1 MDKAVLQEYLFKEV
15 ELTQD
20 IIGRMGNNSFLI
32 KGAAITLI
40 AAALLVQGTLYDNFI
55 ALLPLVAFW
64 YLDAYFL
71 RIENLY
77 RKLYGWLTVNRLN
90 SEAFLLDLDVKS
102 LEKRFGKEVNGLQRL
117 MLSKTLLIFYGLL
130 LLVIVLSILVKILL

>member
-32 KGAAITLI
+32 KGATITLI
-40 AAALLVQGTLYDNFI
+40 AAALLVQGTLYDNFV
-55 ALLPLVAFW
+55 ALLPLFAFW

-90 SEAFLLDLDVKS
+90 SEAFLLDLDIKS
-102 LEKRFGKEVNGLQRL
+102 LEKRFGKEVNGLQRF
-117 MLSKTLLIFYGLL
+117 MRSKTLLIFYGLL